1 MVSGNLSLFSTVTP
15 KEDSTVVHL
24 SCALNPNGM
33 SQAQCRAMTLVPARN
48 LQFCCGNSQSKPCVS
63 SDRLCRACIM
73 HSGPKQ
79 APIDFE
85 TGLCEFHTLNGQDTP
100 QPWHGYERMVPKID
114 ITLDR
119 RRVPD
124 GEPRPAQKEKQSGA
138 VKHRLMEKTRE
149 VEKYASIKPK
159 LTAAVWMMLDDGYL
173 TYRQAQRLARH
184 SNNPERQEYLAIRL
198 SRGDISVQNI

>member
-1 MVSGNLSLFSTVTP
+1 
-15 KEDSTVVHL
+15 
-24 SCALNPNGM
+24 
-33 SQAQCRAMTLVPARN
+33 MTLVPARN
-48 LQFCCGNSQSKPCVS
+48 FGFCCGNSQSKPCVS
-63 SDRLCRACIM
+63 SDRLCRACIL

-85 TGLCEFHTLNGQDTP
+85 TGLCEFHTIHGADTP

-124 GEPRPAQKEKQSGA
+124 GEPKPAQKEKQPGVA
-138 VKHRLMEKTRE
+138 KHRLTQKTQV
-149 VEKYASIKPK
+149 VEKYAELKPK
-159 LTAAVWMMLDDGYL
+159 LTQVVWTMLDDGYL

-184 SNNPERQEYLAIRL
+184 SNNPELQEYLAVRL
-198 SRGDISVQNI
+198 KSGDISVQHI